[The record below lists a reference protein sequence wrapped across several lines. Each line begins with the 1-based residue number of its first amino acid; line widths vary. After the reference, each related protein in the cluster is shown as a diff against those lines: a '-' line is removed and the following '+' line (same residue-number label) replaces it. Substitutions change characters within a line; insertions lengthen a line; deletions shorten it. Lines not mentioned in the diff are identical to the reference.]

1 MNNIKNFI
9 ESSRVPI
16 VFNNML
22 DDWDPF
28 KWDLDKWNSTFEH
41 QSLDCRKG
49 RITCNQE
56 PLWESKCLHE
66 SHSFSDIINMSN
78 NIENSG
84 HWLYFDYKYIGEKV
98 DENIF
103 KSISWKKF
111 GYENLGPKDSTLWIG
126 SIGAHTPCHQDLYGI
141 NLVAQVHGKKRWI
154 LMPPEMGK
162 YLKPS
167 RIPYEESSCYS
178 KINFSCPDNIQNIDD
193 ACKCVTVVLS
203 PGDVLIVPHKWWH
216 YVENLTTAVS
226 INTWIQI
233 PKYDNKARLS
243 ESVVRFMVSSVCS
256 GMSKNIQMALLNPNE
271 KYSSSMTA
279 ESINF
284 IDQSIKIIQTEEDA
298 TESEEPNSTLLIKYQ
313 YKTYE
318 PDQCLS
324 NVELDTKYHRHN
336 HTPSSLK
343 PDLNTDISHR
353 LLDSL
358 CSDTVINEIVN
369 SLIKKD

>member
-1 MNNIKNFI
+1 MDNIKNVI

-16 VFNNML
+16 IFNNML
-22 DDWDPF
+22 DDWEPF
-28 KWDLDKWNSTFEH
+28 KWNLDKWNSIFEH
-41 QSLDCRKG
+41 QSLKCRKG
-49 RITCNQE
+49 RITCSEE

-66 SHSFSDIINMSN
+66 SHSFSDIINMSKD
-78 NIENSG
+78 IENSG
-84 HWLYFDYKYIGEKV
+84 NWLYFDYKHIGETV

-167 RIPYEESSCYS
+167 RVPYEESSCYS
-178 KINFSCPDNIQNIDD
+178 KINFSCPDNIHKIDN
-193 ACKCVTVVLS
+193 ACRCVSVILS

-226 INTWIQI
+226 INTWIQT
-233 PKYDNKARLS
+233 PKYDNMARLR
-243 ESVVRFMVSSVCS
+243 ESVVRFIVSSICS
-256 GMSKNIQMALLNPNE
+256 GVSKNIQLSLLNPNE
-271 KYSSSMTA
+271 IFSSFMIT

-284 IDQSIKIIQTEEDA
+284 IDQSIKMIKNEEDT
-298 TESEEPNSTLLIKYQ
+298 TESKEQDLTSFIKYQ

-318 PDQCLS
+318 PEQCLS
-324 NVELDTKYHRHN
+324 KVELDTKYHRHN
-336 HTPSSLK
+336 FHSCSSK
-343 PDLNTDISHR
+343 SDLNNDFSHR

-358 CSDTVINEIVN
+358 CNENVINQIVN
-369 SLIKKD
+369 NLIKKD

>member
-1 MNNIKNFI
+1 MDNIKNLI

-16 VFNNML
+16 VFNDML
-22 DDWDPF
+22 DDWELF
-28 KWDLDKWNSTFEH
+28 KWNLDKWNSIFEH
-41 QSLDCRKG
+41 QSLNCRKG
-49 RITCNQE
+49 RITCTKE
-56 PLWESKCLHE
+56 PLWESKCLYE
-66 SHSFSDIINMSN
+66 SHSFSEVINMSKD
-78 NIENSG
+78 IENSG
-84 HWLYFDYKYIGEKV
+84 NWLYFDYKHIGKTV
-98 DENIF
+98 NENIF

-167 RIPYEESSCYS
+167 RVPYEESSCYS
-178 KINFSCPDNIQNIDD
+178 KINFSCPDNIKDIDD
-193 ACKCVTVVLS
+193 ACRCVTVVLS

-226 INTWIQI
+226 INTWIQT
-233 PKYDNKARLS
+233 PKYDNMARLK
-243 ESVVRFMVSSVCS
+243 ESVVRFMASSLCS
-256 GMSKNIQMALLNPNE
+256 GVSKNIQSRLLNPNE
-271 KYSSSMTA
+271 IFSPSMIA

-284 IDQSIKIIQTEEDA
+284 IDQSIKMIKNEENITD
-298 TESEEPNSTLLIKYQ
+298 SKEPDSTTLIKYQ
-313 YKTYE
+313 YKVYE

-324 NVELDTKYHRHN
+324 KVELDTTYHRHN
-336 HTPSSLK
+336 HTSSSLK
-343 PDLNTDISHR
+343 SDLNTDITHR

-358 CSDTVINEIVN
+358 CDENVINQIVSNLIEI
-369 SLIKKD
+369 D